1 MVAPGALAGKYKG
14 LILDMDGVIYRG
26 NNALPGALELIPA
39 LRSEGVD
46 FVMLTNNA
54 TMSPDEFSQKLARMG
69 IMVSPD
75 LIVTSATATAH
86 YLVENF
92 PDGGGV
98 TVLGSQSLLKLLT
111 ADPRFRP
118 DGWQPDF
125 VVVGLDMSFNYDSLQ
140 RACSAI
146 RRGARFIATN
156 RDLTLPI
163 EGGELWPG
171 AGSIVAAVEACS
183 GVSPLVIGKPS
194 TPIAQVALDALGL
207 EASEVLCVGDR
218 LDTDILLGARAGIS
232 TAMLLTGV
240 NTRADAN
247 AFSDPPTYIFE
258 DLWEMMRVMG
268 IIRSEQD

>member
-1 MVAPGALAGKYKG
+1 MGEWGELAGKYKG

-75 LIVTSATATAH
+75 LIVTSATATAL
-86 YLVENF
+86 YLTDNF

-118 DGWQPDF
+118 DGWAPDF
-125 VVVGLDMSFNYDSLQ
+125 VVVGLDMSFSYDSLQ

-183 GVSPLVIGKPS
+183 GVSPIVIGKPS

-218 LDTDILLGARAGIS
+218 LNTDILLGARAGID

-240 NTRADAN
+240 NTRADAD